1 METSAVKK
9 PRFMSELAYV
19 LALPVLALGVT
30 LMEKADFG
38 VSMVVA
44 PAYLLHLKLVTLH
57 PFFTFGALEYMVQ
70 GALLI
75 VLCLVLRRFRPAWL
89 FSFVTA
95 VLYGFILDGC
105 MRLCGGL
112 PAGTFFWRLLWYVL
126 GMLLCSMGVSLMFHT
141 YLAPEVYELFVKEI
155 AARFGLRITRVKTVY
170 DVSSALIGVVLSF
183 VFFGLWRFEGV
194 KLGTIVCAVVNG
206 FLIGLCSKLLDRC
219 FTFYDRFPLRRLFE
233 TETAPQTEKTV
244 QKEEQP

>member
-1 METSAVKK
+1 METQTRTK
-9 PRFMSELAYV
+9 PRFMSELAYA
-19 LALPVLALGVT
+19 LALPLLAFGVA

-44 PAYLLHLKLVTLH
+44 PAYLLHLKLVMIH

-75 VLCLVLRRFRPAWL
+75 VLCIVLRSFRPAYL

-105 MRLCGGL
+105 MLLCAPFPVGSFL
-112 PAGTFFWRLLWYVL
+112 WRLLWYVL
-126 GMLLCSMGVSLMFHT
+126 GMLFCSLGVSLMFHT

-155 AARFGLRITRVKTVY
+155 SAKFRLRITRVKTVY
-170 DVSSALIGVVLSF
+170 DISSALVGVLLSF
-183 VFFGLWRFEGV
+183 LFFGLWHFEGV
-194 KLGTIVCAVVNG
+194 KLGTVLCALVNG
-206 FLIGLCSKLLDRC
+206 FLIGLCSKFLDRT
-219 FTFYDRFPLRRLFE
+219 FVFYDRFPLRKHFE
-233 TETAPQTEKTV
+233 IEREAPQ
-244 QKEEQP
+244 

>member
-1 METSAVKK
+1 METVPKRK

-19 LALPVLALGVT
+19 LALPLLAFGVA

-44 PAYLLHLKLVTLH
+44 PAYLLHLKLVTVH

-75 VLCLVLRRFRPAWL
+75 VLCIVLRSFRPAYL

-95 VLYGFILDGC
+95 VIYGFILDGC
-105 MRLCGGL
+105 MLLIAPFPVGS
-112 PAGTFFWRLLWYVL
+112 FHWRLLWYVL
-126 GMLLCSMGVSLMFHT
+126 GMLFCSLGVSLMFHT

-155 AARFGLRITRVKTVY
+155 SAKFRLRISRVKTVY
-170 DVSSALIGVVLSF
+170 DLSSALVGVLLSF
-183 VFFGLWRFEGV
+183 LFFGLWHFEGV
-194 KLGTIVCAVVNG
+194 KLGTVLCALVNG
-206 FLIGLCSKLLDRC
+206 FLIGQCSKLLDRT
-219 FTFYDRFPLRRLFE
+219 FTFYDRFPLRKRFE
-233 TETAPQTEKTV
+233 IEREAPQ
-244 QKEEQP
+244 